1 MRAPED
7 HRPLTNARMGAAVA
21 PIRAARAAG
30 LTLVLACTAACA
42 DTVTRDVL
50 RPAETVIGR
59 ARSGGMV
66 MMLTDAPALL
76 TFAADGQR
84 ATRVPLPSTPALA
97 GLWGLGEVD
106 GRLFSVSRFDRL
118 IEIHDGGRIVE
129 VAKLERPVA
138 NLIDIEAGMVAQLA
152 GGNPG
157 DPLTMKLDVA
167 GRMSPHDTPARQAL
181 NVGPAEQTMVNLL
194 SCSVPPQSV
203 CWLPATPR
211 ILAWSGDRL
220 RDGAVLAG
228 VPTVPATLLVAEPER
243 RVIEDVLVDVSG
255 RYLVLRNE
263 SGGRQR
269 LSWHTRDGQPD
280 GELVIGEPLRLLVA
294 IAGDRV
300 RAVTRA
306 GRLTALARR

>member
-21 PIRAARAAG
+21 PIRAARVAG
-30 LTLVLACTAACA
+30 LTLALACIAACGDA
-42 DTVTRDVL
+42 VTHDVL

-118 IEIHDGGRIVE
+118 MEIHDDGRIVE
-129 VAKLERPVA
+129 VAELERPVA

-157 DPLTMKLDVA
+157 DALTMKLDVA
-167 GRMSPHDTPARQAL
+167 GRMSQHDTPVRQAL
-181 NVGPAEQTMVNLL
+181 NVSPAEQTMVNLL
-194 SCSVPPQSV
+194 SCSVPPRSV

-211 ILAWSGDRL
+211 ILEWSGDRL
-220 RDGAVLAG
+220 GDGAVLAG
-228 VPTVPATLLVAEPER
+228 VSPVSATLLVAEPER
-243 RVIEDVLVDVSG
+243 RVVEDVLVDASG

-269 LSWHTRDGQPD
+269 LSWHTRDGQPG

-294 IAGDRV
+294 VAGDRV
-300 RAVTRA
+300 SAVTRA
-306 GRLTALARR
+306 GRLTALAER